1 MTMGQTGRED
11 VSTDQDGPTPAVDGE
26 GRGSASEPAL
36 SFGDR
41 VRAREGSVDLLVF
54 RVGGELFATALTA
67 VEEALELPQLSAIPE
82 MTSSM
87 LGVVTLRG
95 RMLPTYSPARPLGIH
110 LERHDAAALVIR
122 AGERRIAL
130 AVDDVDDVFTL
141 DLATLRAAP
150 TAGAE
155 RDALLV
161 GVARRGA
168 DLVAVL
174 DAESLVSA
182 CLSDQAQE
190 TV

>member
-1 MTMGQTGRED
+1 MTTED
-11 VSTDQDGPTPAVDGE
+11 ELPTTPTIDAERTDA
-26 GRGSASEPAL
+26 EPSL
-36 SFGDR
+36 SFAER
-41 VRAREGSVDLLVF
+41 VRLREGTADLLVF

-82 MTSSM
+82 MPLSM
-87 LGVVTLRG
+87 LGVLTLRG
-95 RMLPTYSPARPLGIH
+95 RMLPTYSPARPLGIA
-110 LERHDAAALVIR
+110 LERDDAAALVIR

-174 DAESLVSA
+174 DAELLVNA

-190 TV
+190 IA

>member
-1 MTMGQTGRED
+1 MRADEDAPTTAVVSETGAAAAE
-11 VSTDQDGPTPAVDGE
+11 Q
-26 GRGSASEPAL
+26 AL
-36 SFGDR
+36 SFAER
-41 VRAREGSVDLLVF
+41 ARAREGSADLLVF
-54 RVGGELFATALTA
+54 RVGGELFATVLTA
-67 VEEALELPQLSAIPE
+67 VEEALELPQLSTVPE
-82 MTSSM
+82 MSSSM

-95 RMLPTYSPARPLGIH
+95 RMLPAYSPARPLGIS
-110 LERHDAAALVIR
+110 LERDDAAALVIR

-141 DLATLRAAP
+141 DLATLRSAP

-174 DAESLVSA
+174 DAESLVTA

-190 TV
+190 TA

>member
-1 MTMGQTGRED
+1 
-11 VSTDQDGPTPAVDGE
+11 VSVETARPTAAAVVE
-26 GRGSASEPAL
+26 GAVSPSEPAL
-36 SFGDR
+36 SFADR
-41 VRAREGSVDLLVF
+41 VRSREGNVDLLVF
-54 RVGGELFATALTA
+54 RAGSELFATVLTA

-82 MTSSM
+82 MTRSM

-95 RMLPTYSPARPLGIH
+95 RMLPTYSPARPLGIT

-150 TAGAE
+150 TAGSE
-155 RDALLV
+155 RDSLVV
-161 GVARRGA
+161 GVARRGG
-168 DLVAVL
+168 DLIAVL

-182 CLSDQAQE
+182 CINDMAQE
-190 TV
+190 AA